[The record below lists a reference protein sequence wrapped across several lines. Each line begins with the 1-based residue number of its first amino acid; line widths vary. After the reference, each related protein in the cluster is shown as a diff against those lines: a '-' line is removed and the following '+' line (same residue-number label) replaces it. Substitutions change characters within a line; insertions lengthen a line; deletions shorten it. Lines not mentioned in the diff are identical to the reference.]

1 MLLLSRCGCQYSASA
16 GMLFRRAS
24 VPRCSREIS
33 SRRKAPASLGI
44 ALAMSRRYRVAR
56 PSVGIRMDWSEG
68 AENVLT
74 ALAKMVPETLR
85 QLAQMSAKDEAESIA
100 QERGANEVD
109 VDDAMRGWIRI
120 TPPDQRNG
128 LVAVIESLGLEPETY
143 VEELENAEGWDEE
156 SEEPPDSG
164 M

>member
-1 MLLLSRCGCQYSASA
+1 
-16 GMLFRRAS
+16 
-24 VPRCSREIS
+24 
-33 SRRKAPASLGI
+33 
-44 ALAMSRRYRVAR
+44 
-56 PSVGIRMDWSEG
+56 MDWSDG
-68 AENVLT
+68 AENLLT
-74 ALAKMVPETLR
+74 ALGKMVPETLR
-85 QLAQMSAKDEAESIA
+85 QLAQMSAKDEAESFA
-100 QERGANEVD
+100 RERGADEVD

-143 VEELENAEGWDEE
+143 AEELENAEGWDGEE